1 MPGLIGFQLILLSVA
16 EKRTLVLGLGNEIL
30 SDDGIGPRLVK
41 DLTGMFDSPQLEFKT
56 VSLGGLEVMELLTG
70 FDKAVLIDAI
80 HTRDGKPGTV
90 YYFSPS
96 DFRETS
102 NLSNLHDVSFLTA
115 LRLART
121 LDLNIPSD
129 LYIIAVEIYEDLVFS
144 ENLTPVLNRKYS
156 GTLKKVH
163 EILKEILN

>member
-1 MPGLIGFQLILLSVA
+1 MA
-16 EKRTLVLGLGNEIL
+16 EKKTLVLGLGNEIL

-41 DLTGMFDSPQLEFKT
+41 DLSRRFADAHLEFKT

-70 FDKAVLIDAI
+70 YEKAVLIDAI
-80 HTRDGKPGTV
+80 HTRDGKPGDV

-121 LDLNIPSD
+121 LDLDIPSD
-129 LYIIAVEIYEDLVFS
+129 LHIIAVEIYEDLVFS

-156 GTLKKVH
+156 GTLKEVH
-163 EILKEILN
+163 EKLKEILN